1 VQNYGL
7 QRSYKEENVMADS
20 SARRIEYEPSKQ
32 NGSKKRQRIILD
44 PRKVPYNWVEKTL
57 LIVGSVIT
65 LGMMIF
71 LVSSSISATS
81 AQHEL
86 TNTQQSVAKEQN
98 RITDLRQEIGELT
111 STTRLNKI
119 AREKG
124 LTLINKNIRTIR

>member
-7 QRSYKEENVMADS
+7 QRSYKGENVMADS

-98 RITDLRQEIGELT
+98 RVTDLRQEIGELT

>member
-1 VQNYGL
+1 MQNYGL
-7 QRSYKEENVMADS
+7 QRNYKEENAMADS
-20 SARRIEYEPSKQ
+20 SARKIEYEPRKR
-32 NGSKKRQRIILD
+32 NGSKKRQRVILA
-44 PRKVPYNWVEKTL
+44 PHKVPYSILEKTL
-57 LIVGSVIT
+57 LILGSVIT

-86 TNTQQSVAKEQN
+86 TENQQSVAKEQN
-98 RITDLRQEIGELT
+98 KVTDLRQEIGGLT

>member
-1 VQNYGL
+1 
-7 QRSYKEENVMADS
+7 MADS
-20 SARRIEYEPSKQ
+20 SARKIEYEPRKQ
-32 NGSKKRQRIILD
+32 KGSQKRQRIPLD
-44 PRKVPYNWVEKTL
+44 PHKVPYNVLEKTL
-57 LIVGSVIT
+57 LAIGSIVTS
-65 LGMMIF
+65 GMMIF

-86 TNTQQSVAKEQN
+86 SQTQQTVAKEQN

-111 STTRLNKI
+111 STSRLNKI